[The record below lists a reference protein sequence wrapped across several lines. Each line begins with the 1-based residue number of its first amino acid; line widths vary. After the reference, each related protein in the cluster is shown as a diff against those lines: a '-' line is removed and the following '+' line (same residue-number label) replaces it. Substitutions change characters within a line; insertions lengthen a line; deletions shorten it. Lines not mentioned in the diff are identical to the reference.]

1 MAFLGLDRTALWALR
16 GLTRLFVRPTVFPE
30 DARTRLAGTARPVL
44 YVLEER
50 SLSDFLAVEQA
61 CIRLG
66 ARRPSKKLVI
76 GALRLDFS
84 LVALERRSGVLRR
97 RPDRRVPPGFMA
109 AADAVRDDA
118 EFDLEIVPVAV
129 YWGRA
134 PQRERSWLNLALSE
148 NWALVG
154 PFRRLVSMLLNGRA
168 TIIRFGEPR
177 SLRGLVAGE
186 SDAPRVVRRLLR
198 EVRAEHRHMRLE
210 TIGPNLS
217 PRGAIVAQVLRT
229 RAVRQAVRQLMREKS
244 LTRRE
249 AIRTARGF
257 ALEIAADYSHAFVRL
272 AYRALT
278 WLWTRLY
285 DGVDVRNAEHLDQYQ
300 NIEEIKRTFVNFANK
315 VPFYCPIILCL
326 DDPNL
331 QSVIPHLERR
341 IITYGFSAQSDIFAR
356 DFRFEQFSSTS
367 TLHHKGRKLGTL
379 KLNVPG
385 MHSIL
390 NAMASVAVGLDLDI
404 APPLILDALESY
416 SGTGRR
422 FELKKE
428 VGGIMVI
435 EDYAHHPTEIKATLD
450 AAKRGWPRRVLA
462 VFQPH
467 RYTRL
472 SHLMNEFA
480 TSFNQADVLFIT
492 EIYAAG
498 EEPIPQATGRALYE
512 SIKQFGHKNVHFEP
526 DMKDLPSRLRKLA
539 RPGDIIIVLGA
550 GNIYKIIPDLIKK
563 LEAER

>member
-1 MAFLGLDRTALWALR
+1 MVKTTYRKLKHIHMIGIGGTGMNGIAEVLINLGYKVTGSDLAPNEATQ
-16 GLTRLFVRPTVFPE
+16 
-30 DARTRLAGTARPVL
+30 RLAKLKAGISIGHRTENVR
-44 YVLEER
+44 
-50 SLSDFLAVEQA
+50 
-61 CIRLG
+61 G
-66 ARRPSKKLVI
+66 ADVVVVST
-76 GALRLDFS
+76 
-84 LVALERRSGVLRR
+84 
-97 RPDRRVPPGFMA
+97 
-109 AADAVRDDA
+109 AVRD
-118 EFDLEIVPVAV
+118 
-129 YWGRA
+129 
-134 PQRERSWLNLALSE
+134 E
-148 NWALVG
+148 NVEVVEA
-154 PFRRLVSMLLNGRA
+154 RRLQIPLIPRAEMLAELMRMKYGIAIAGSHGKTTTTSMIA
-168 TIIRFGEPR
+168 TILDRAGFDPTIVVGGRLNTIGANAKLGE
-177 SLRGLVAGE
+177 GDFFVAEADE
-186 SDAPRVVRRLLR
+186 SDRSFLY
-198 EVRAEHRHMRLE
+198 
-210 TIGPNLS
+210 LS
-217 PRGAIVAQVLRT
+217 PFIAVLT
-229 RAVRQAVRQLMREKS
+229 N
-244 LTRRE
+244 
-249 AIRTARGF
+249 I
-257 ALEIAADYSHAFVRL
+257 D
-272 AYRALT
+272 
-278 WLWTRLY
+278 
-285 DGVDVRNAEHLDQYQ
+285 AEHLDQYQ

-331 QSVIPHLERR
+331 QSVIPQLERR

-356 DFRFEQFSSTS
+356 DFRFEQFSSAS
-367 TLHHKGRKLGTL
+367 SLHHKGRKLGTL

-404 APPLILDALESY
+404 APPLILDALHSY

-480 TSFNQADVLFIT
+480 TSFNQADVLLIT

-498 EEPIPQATGRALYE
+498 EEPIPQATGRVLYE